1 MERSPRINGEIR
13 SPWAI
18 KKIANLKTTKKVY
31 ADRLEQEAAILK
43 RLNHPNIIGY
53 RGFGKPGQD
62 AAYLAMESATASLSD
77 IIEKRMESFMD
88 ETGQNSTPVV
98 PFPAANINRVAE
110 DVAKALAY
118 LHDEIRIIHGDL
130 KSANVLVFGD
140 FANIKLCDFGVSR
153 KLNDQ
158 GLVQGGYV
166 GTEIWTPLEVI
177 RKQKSTNFDLC

>member
-1 MERSPRINGEIR
+1 MERSPKVTGEIR

-18 KKIANLKTTKKVY
+18 KKIANLKNTKKVY
-31 ADRLEQEAAILK
+31 ADRLEKEAAILK

-53 RGFGKPGQD
+53 RGFGKPGHD
-62 AAYLAMESATASLSD
+62 AAYLAMERATASLSD
-77 IIEKRMESFMD
+77 LIEKRMESFID
-88 ETGQNSTPVV
+88 ENGEGCPPV

-153 KLNDQ
+153 ELDDQ
-158 GLVQGGYV
+158 GHVQGSYV

-177 RKQKSTNFDLC
+177 RQQKSKKFQ